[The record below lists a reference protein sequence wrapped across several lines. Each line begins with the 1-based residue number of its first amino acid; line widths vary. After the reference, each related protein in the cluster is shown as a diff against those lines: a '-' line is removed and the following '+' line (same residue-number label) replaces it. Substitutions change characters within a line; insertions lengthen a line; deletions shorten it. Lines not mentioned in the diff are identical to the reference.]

1 MVIIQQIL
9 DCKLVRVRGFRQG
22 AENCPVRADETWL
35 GRTFKDCSVMS
46 RTTCLCGATSSW
58 EVLISINISVI
69 QGELVFRKHSLIV
82 LQPNCA
88 MSGVPEGVQTPSLG
102 SLGEPQC
109 LHFSHIPSL

>member
-9 DCKLVRVRGFRQG
+9 DCRLVRVRGFRQG

-58 EVLISINISVI
+58 EVLISINVSVI

-88 MSGVPEGVQTPSLG
+88 MSGVGRCSDPQSGVPRRAPVPPL
-102 SLGEPQC
+102 
-109 LHFSHIPSL
+109 FSHP